1 MTREW
6 DDYQSNGNSAKW
18 RIENLNLKRFAGQ
31 DKTLLDIGAN
41 QGEFE
46 IELSKDFK
54 HITAIE
60 PFVPAPKLPENISWF
75 KKGFK
80 EFITES
86 HDTYDV
92 VFSFATTGEIRN
104 NDKLNED
111 QIVKCHYH
119 LLKPDGIIVY
129 ETHLLNIKDGKPYGD
144 NDFLSAL
151 ISGDLNIDINTYEKG
166 SSRQK
171 HTYKMLKAFREQF
184 GKEIESGNGRTFGK
198 RKYYIF
204 KKVT

>member
-6 DDYQSNGNSAKW
+6 DDYQSNGNGAKW

-54 HITAIE
+54 HITAVE

-80 EFITES
+80 EFITETNN
-86 HDTYDV
+86 TYDV

-111 QIVKCHYH
+111 QIVKGHYD
-119 LLKPDGIIVY
+119 LVKPDGIIVY
-129 ETHLLNIKDGKPYGD
+129 ETHLLDRKDGKYYGD

-166 SSRQK
+166 SPRQK

>member
-54 HITAIE
+54 HITAVE
-60 PFVPAPKLPENISWF
+60 PFVPAPELPENVTWVA
-75 KKGFK
+75 KGFK
-80 EFITES
+80 EFIAGS

-111 QIVKCHYH
+111 QIAKGHYDLVK
-119 LLKPDGIIVY
+119 PNGILIY
-129 ETHLLNIKDGKPYGD
+129 ETHILDTGINLNMLKRIEQAKKTGTTIISS
-144 NDFLSAL
+144 SAQT
-151 ISGDLNIDINTYEKG
+151 IADMRE
-166 SSRQK
+166 
-171 HTYKMLKAFREQF
+171 HTDKMLKAFKDLF
-184 GKEIESGNGRTFGK
+184 GEYIETGNGRTIGK
-198 RKYYIF
+198 RKYYIYA
-204 KKVT
+204 KHNR

>member
-1 MTREW
+1 M
-6 DDYQSNGNSAKW
+6 
-18 RIENLNLKRFAGQ
+18 
-31 DKTLLDIGAN
+31 
-41 QGEFE
+41 
-46 IELSKDFK
+46 
-54 HITAIE
+54 
-60 PFVPAPKLPENISWF
+60 PAPELPENVTWVA
-75 KKGFK
+75 KGFK
-80 EFITES
+80 EFIAGS
-86 HDTYDV
+86 YDTYDV

-129 ETHLLNIKDGKPYGD
+129 ETHLLNLKDGKPYGD

-151 ISGDLNIDINTYEKG
+151 ISGDLNISINTYEKG
-166 SSRQK
+166 SPRQK